1 MSERVRIRIGN
12 QTSFSAP
19 TILQPFEYA
28 VANGFDA
35 FEWFPDRKESGTGWT
50 ESDMSKE
57 TRIIIRDTALAHDIS
72 LSVHAPNQL
81 NPLTSETEFFLQTI
95 RFAHDIS
102 AILLNIHL
110 YPDNGIGEYVET
122 IIPII
127 KHLAEIGI
135 RLSIEN
141 TPDTGPHEFN
151 ELFRHLRSKGLIHA
165 GNIGM
170 CFDLGHANLCEETR
184 NDYLKYIDMLDPLV
198 PVIHIHMHENYGD
211 SDSHLPIFTG
221 PAGNDASGIN
231 GLIERMKKRNF
242 SGSIIL
248 EQWPYPESLLN
259 EARTRLLD
267 IIGKF
272 AEPSDHQEKG
282 TAEGMNFWLSVIQRN
297 HHLY

>member
-1 MSERVRIRIGN
+1 MSGNRIRIGN
-12 QTSFSAP
+12 QTSFSASNV
-19 TILQPFEYA
+19 LQPFEYA
-28 VANGFDA
+28 VVNRFDA

-50 ESDMSKE
+50 ESDISEDVRSMIK
-57 TRIIIRDTALAHDIS
+57 DTALAHDIVI
-72 LSVHAPNQL
+72 SVHAPNQF
-81 NPLTSETEFFLQTI
+81 NPMNSETEPFINTI
-95 RFAHDIS
+95 KFAHDIS
-102 AILLNIHL
+102 ATLLNIHL
-110 YPDNGIGEYVET
+110 YPDNGIGEYIEA

-127 KHLAEIGI
+127 NHLAKTGI

-151 ELFRHLRSKGLIHA
+151 ELFKHLRSKDLIHA

-184 NDYLKYIDMLDPLV
+184 NDYLKYIDMLDTLV
-198 PVIHIHMHENYGD
+198 PVIHLHMHENYGD

-231 GLIERMKKRNF
+231 GLIERMKKRKF

-248 EQWPYPESLLN
+248 EQWPYPEVLLN

-272 AEPSDHQEKG
+272 AEPSDHRIKKL
-282 TAEGMNFWLSVIQRN
+282 MKR
-297 HHLY
+297 

>member
-35 FEWFPDRKESGTGWT
+35 FEWFPDRKKSGAGWT

-72 LSVHAPNQL
+72 LSVHTPNQL
-81 NPLTSETEFFLQTI
+81 NPLSSETEIFLQTI
-95 RFAHDIS
+95 RFAQDIGS
-102 AILLNIHL
+102 TLLNIHL
-110 YPDNGIGEYVET
+110 YPDNGITEYVKA
-122 IIPII
+122 IIPLI
-127 KHLAEIGI
+127 KHLAETGI

-141 TPDTGPHEFN
+141 TPDIGPHEFN
-151 ELFRHLRSKGLIHA
+151 ELFRHLRNTGLIHA
-165 GNIGM
+165 DNVGM
-170 CFDLGHANLCEETR
+170 CFDLGHANLYEETR

-248 EQWPYPESLLN
+248 EQWPYPEGLLN

-267 IIGKF
+267 IINNLVEPLNNQDKRI
-272 AEPSDHQEKG
+272 AER
-282 TAEGMNFWLSVIQRN
+282 MNLWPSVIQRN
-297 HHLY
+297 YHSY